1 MVLYQLIIKIKKK
14 ESKFLLDD
22 NLRIELS
29 NKIVSLLNY
38 TK

>member
-1 MVLYQLIIKIKKK
+1 MVLYQLIIKIKEK